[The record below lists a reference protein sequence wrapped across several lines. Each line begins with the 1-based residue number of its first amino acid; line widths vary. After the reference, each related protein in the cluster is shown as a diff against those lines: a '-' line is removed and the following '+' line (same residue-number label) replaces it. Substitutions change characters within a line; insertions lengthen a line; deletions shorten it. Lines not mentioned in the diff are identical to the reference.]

1 MERRAVDN
9 RDLARIA
16 VFAALVIVGGLVSI
30 PVGTVPITLQTLA
43 VLLAGAVLGPV
54 RGALSVCVVLVLA
67 AAGLPVLA
75 GGTGGL
81 AEFVSPSGGY
91 LFGFVLGAVLVGVVM
106 RAGARVASAAGRSP
120 VGWPVTLVACLAGEV
135 GIYALGIPWTAMAT
149 GLTLGETLV
158 SALIFLP
165 GDALKI
171 ALAVAAVQLLW
182 RAYPAAFPRALRG
195 RAGARGSRA
204 A

>member
-9 RDLARIA
+9 RELARIA

-54 RGALSVCVVLVLA
+54 HGALSVCVVLVLA

-91 LFGFVLGAVLVGVVM
+91 LFGFVLGAVLVGAVM

-120 VGWPVTLVACLAGEV
+120 VSWPVTLVACLAGEV

-182 RAYPAAFPRALRG
+182 RAYPAAFPQALRG
-195 RAGARGSRA
+195 QTGTRESRA

>member
-1 MERRAVDN
+1 MKRRAFDN
-9 RDLARIA
+9 RDIARIA
-16 VFAALVIVGGLVSI
+16 VFSALVIVGGLVSI

-43 VLLAGAVLGPV
+43 VMLAGAVLGPL

-91 LFGFVLGAVLVGVVM
+91 LFGFVLGAALVGAVM
-106 RAGARVASAAGRSP
+106 RAGARAAGTAGRSP
-120 VGWPVTLVACLAGEV
+120 VSWPITLAACLAGEV
-135 GIYALGIPWTAMAT
+135 GIYALGIPWTAMAA

-158 SALIFLP
+158 SALIFIP

-182 RAYPAAFPRALRG
+182 RAYPAAFPRELREQ
-195 RAGARGSRA
+195 AGAHGARA
-204 A
+204 

>member
-1 MERRAVDN
+1 MKTRSFGN
-9 RDLARIA
+9 RDLARVA
-16 VFAALVIVGGLVSI
+16 VFSALIIVGGLVSI

-43 VLLAGAVLGPV
+43 VLLAGCVLGPV
-54 RGALSVCVVLVLA
+54 YGALSVVVVLVLA

-91 LFGFVLGAVLVGVVM
+91 LFGFVLGAALVGLVM
-106 RAGARVASAAGRSP
+106 RTGAGAASAAGRNAVS
-120 VGWPVTLVACLAGEV
+120 WPVTLAACLAGEV
-135 GIYALGIPWTAMAT
+135 GIYALGIPWTAMAA

-158 SALIFLP
+158 SALIFIP

-182 RAYPAAFPRALRG
+182 RAYPAAFPQELREQ
-195 RAGARGSRA
+195 AGARGSQA
-204 A
+204 